1 MVCHYR
7 RARPHRPASG
17 NKSSSPGH
25 VHPRVPFPQPQA
37 SSGTFDPSR
46 ADAIGKAEEKRR
58 TSDVALRG
66 RADDVLR
73 EGLVAPQPRRAPLV
87 SFVTLELLF
96 RLRELV
102 VAHPAAHN
110 RTHAALAAVI
120 ADVARTTVSAAVQQ
134 WTGTVMNVYIK
145 LWLERLSAAT
155 KEVRL
160 GGQAGR
166 RTRGAD
172 LQVRATVEEHGLPWL
187 HSAVKAA
194 GNTETVRALRLEAC
208 GCSDGSGAPWVC

>member
-1 MVCHYR
+1 M
-7 RARPHRPASG
+7 
-17 NKSSSPGH
+17 N
-25 VHPRVPFPQPQA
+25 
-37 SSGTFDPSR
+37 
-46 ADAIGKAEEKRR
+46 R

-66 RADDVLR
+66 RVDDVLR

-110 RTHAALAAVI
+110 RTQAALAAVV
-120 ADVARTTVSAAVQQ
+120 ADVAGTTVAAAVQQ
-134 WTGTVMNVYIK
+134 STGSILNVYIR

-155 KEVRL
+155 KGVRL

-166 RTRGAD
+166 RTRGRD
-172 LQVRATVEEHGLPWL
+172 LQVRATVEDGGLPWL
-187 HSAVKAA
+187 QSVIEAA
-194 GNTETVRALRLEAC
+194 GSTETVRALRLEAC

>member
-1 MVCHYR
+1 MM
-7 RARPHRPASG
+7 
-17 NKSSSPGH
+17 
-25 VHPRVPFPQPQA
+25 
-37 SSGTFDPSR
+37 SSGTFDPSYV
-46 ADAIGKAEEKRR
+46 DAINKAEEKRR

-66 RADDVLR
+66 RVDAVLR

-110 RTHAALAAVI
+110 RTHAALAAVV
-120 ADVARTTVSAAVQQ
+120 ADVARTTVSTAVQQ

-172 LQVRATVEEHGLPWL
+172 LQVRATVDEHGLPWL
-187 HSAVKAA
+187 HSAVKVSVV
-194 GNTETVRALRLEAC
+194 TETVRALRLEAC

>member
-1 MVCHYR
+1 
-7 RARPHRPASG
+7 
-17 NKSSSPGH
+17 
-25 VHPRVPFPQPQA
+25 VPFPQPQA

-73 EGLVAPQPRRAPLV
+73 EGLVAPQPRRASLV

-110 RTHAALAAVI
+110 RTHAALAAVV
-120 ADVARTTVSAAVQQ
+120 ADVARTTVSAVQQ